1 MRAPLTW
8 VLSSDALWLGAGM
21 HNAVVGA
28 SGFFPNT
35 WRAAQL
41 RRNLKP

>member
-1 MRAPLTW
+1 LSRD
-8 VLSSDALWLGAGM
+8 VLLLGAGM
-21 HNAVVGA
+21 RSATAGA

-41 RRNLKP
+41 TLNPKWATSKV